1 MIPPTIDIEIAIH
14 NPQLPGIFPDGIGRV
29 GSLIESTS
37 LSYQSFTAWL
47 IPQIIGPDSRSPT
60 SVIHRVSSDKFELE
74 TAPQRKA
81 HIGGNHVTGLMS
93 ANMAEKE
100 GKVLSGSLEAVV
112 IYSVSPKLLL
122 VYRKS

>member
-1 MIPPTIDIEIAIH
+1 
-14 NPQLPGIFPDGIGRV
+14 
-29 GSLIESTS
+29 
-37 LSYQSFTAWL
+37 
-47 IPQIIGPDSRSPT
+47 
-60 SVIHRVSSDKFELE
+60 VIHKVLSDKFELE